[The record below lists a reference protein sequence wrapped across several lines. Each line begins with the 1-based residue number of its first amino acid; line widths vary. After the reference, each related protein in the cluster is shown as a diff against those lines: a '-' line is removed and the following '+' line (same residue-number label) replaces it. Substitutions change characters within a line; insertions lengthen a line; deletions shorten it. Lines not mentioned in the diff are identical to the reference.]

1 MPPPLVRLYALAS
14 FSPHCPAFRPTIP
27 VSYLIQELAFLDA
40 EEFRD
45 YLKKTETAVICYKSA
60 PEFPVNLDTIGDLDA
75 AIPDLVMDSKAS
87 AGAFAGK
94 FTFSVMDGDSVG
106 VR

>member
-1 MPPPLVRLYALAS
+1 M
-14 FSPHCPAFRPTIP
+14 
-27 VSYLIQELAFLDA
+27 QELAFLDA

-75 AIPDLVMDSKAS
+75 AIPDLVWIPRPLRGRLPAS
-87 AGAFAGK
+87 LRFL
-94 FTFSVMDGDSVG
+94 
-106 VR
+106 